1 MEMKKVIEDS
11 FISYAGAVLQSRALV
26 DARDCLK
33 PSARQLFYCM
43 ETDNFVHSKPFKK
56 TLKAI
61 GSGMRLYIHG
71 DSSAE
76 GVIMR
81 AGQPFAMR
89 YPLVEVEGSYG
100 NLMES
105 GNWAAPRYTSSR
117 LSALSDYFFQDL
129 KKDTIEDW
137 RDNYDDTE
145 KYPSVL
151 PSKGFYNIVN
161 GTSGIGVGAASSIPA
176 FNLKE
181 VNDALIKLLWNPDID
196 INELICM
203 PDFSTGAM
211 LLNKSEVIESLKNGK
226 GKACKLRSRI
236 SFDEKDRVLTVTEI
250 PYGVYT
256 NTICGQLEEILESE
270 DNPGIE
276 RFNDLTGATPL
287 IKIYLTK
294 TASPAKVL
302 KYLYKNTSLQYFY
315 TINMVMLEN
324 GKFPKL
330 YNWKTA
336 LQSYLNHEKIIYT
349 NAFNYDLR
357 KIERRLEIIEGL
369 LICIENINEVV
380 NLIKMSKST
389 SDATAQLRL
398 EYGLT
403 PVQAEEVLKIRLSRL
418 AQLEVQKLINEKNEL
433 LKEKARIEEI
443 LSDETL
449 LKKEIERDLTEVA
462 RKYGDPRR
470 TEILDIENEDQSIVE
485 KKDLLLYL
493 TNTGYLWLD
502 EVSNLYSQNRN
513 SVGHKFKLE
522 KDEYNIGTFK
532 VLSNDKILL
541 FSNLG
546 NYYSYNVSELDI
558 KKKTYLGS
566 LVPLKDNEIITQVI
580 PLSSEKKKIAFF
592 TKNGYLKKSK
602 LEEYE
607 NVRRSGAAALSLY
620 EGDKVVAI
628 LPVEDDDSIGILTK
642 NGNFLIINIVEVR
655 DIGRIGKGVK
665 AIKLDD
671 GNEVVSVKKI
681 PLSTKEIV
689 SVTQE
694 GLIKRTNFT
703 DFVQGNRGTKGS
715 KIQKLRP
722 NDYIADFE
730 SIQNED
736 SLLIVTTGAQ
746 LKIRKNDISLLS
758 RDAQGVLSIKKKPN
772 EKVLK
777 IFTL

>member
-203 PDFSTGAM
+203 PDFPTGAM

-236 SFDEKDRVLTVTEI
+236 SFDEKERVLTVTEI

-349 NAFNYDLR
+349 NAFNYDLK

-389 SDATAQLRL
+389 SDAATQLRL

-403 PVQAEEVLKIRLSRL
+403 SVQAEEVLKIRLSRL

-433 LKEKARIEEI
+433 LKEKAHIEEI

-449 LKKEIERDLTEVA
+449 LKKEIEKDLTEVA
-462 RKYGDPRR
+462 RKYSDPRR

-513 SVGHKFKLE
+513 SVGYKFKLE

-580 PLSSEKKKIAFF
+580 PLSSEKKKITFF

-620 EGDKVVAI
+620 EGDKVVAV

-694 GLIKRTNFT
+694 GLIKRTNFA